1 MIVTAAM
8 LEKIKAARLHV
19 CSLDKPADIVRSKN
33 EYCWVSASSSFRLCL
48 VLPLLRSCLGVLTT
62 AEVNRELELR
72 R

>member
-33 EYCWVSASSSFRLCL
+33 EYVY
-48 VLPLLRSCLGVLTT
+48 RSNC
-62 AEVNRELELR
+62 NSQ
-72 R
+72 